1 MEEFMDDHDY
11 IVDVDHLWIRFNLA
25 SQKVDNLKE
34 YAIKM
39 LKHELM
45 FQEFFALQDV
55 SLKVKKGEAWGLIGT
70 NGSGKSTLLKTISG
84 ILKPY
89 KGTITK
95 HGSIAPLIELGAGFD
110 GNLTARE
117 NIFLNGMVLGHS
129 RKFMEEHFEEIVD
142 FANIR
147 KFLDSPI
154 KNFSSGMKAR
164 LGFSVAT
171 VVNPDILVVDEVL
184 EVGDYNFRRR
194 CNERMRQMLAGG
206 TTLLFVSH
214 NIQTVKGLCDHAIWL
229 DKGVMRMSGESGP
242 VCDAYLAEQEAT
254 AHANKEKKRKKM
266 REEGKQYDYL
276 VVGAGLFGAVFA
288 HEMALAGK
296 RCLVIDKRSH
306 IGGNVY
312 TENVDGI
319 QVHRYGA
326 HIFHTSDK
334 EVWDYV
340 NKLTEF
346 NNYINSPVA
355 VYKDELYNLPFNMN
369 TFSQLWGIRRP
380 QEVKEKIASQIADLH
395 ITEPKNLEEQALSLV
410 GPDVYEK
417 LIRGYTEKQWG
428 RDCKELPAF
437 IIKRLPLRFTY
448 DNNYFNDRYQGIP
461 IGGYTQMVEKLLEDV
476 DVMTD
481 TDFFE
486 YRKGHADQFKKVVY
500 TGMIDEYFDYQ
511 FGHLQYR
518 TVRFDTERI
527 EEENYQGNAV
537 VNYTQREVPYTRVI
551 EHKHFAPEEER
562 KNPKDYTIISRE
574 YSEEWGPGS
583 EPYYP
588 VNDEKNGALYE
599 KYRELAEKEE
609 NVIFGGRLGLYR
621 YYDMDKVI
629 RAALD
634 ASEKELG

>member
-1 MEEFMDDHDY
+1 MDDHDY

-428 RDCKELPAF
+428 RDCRELPAF

-461 IGGYTQMVEKLLEDV
+461 IGGYTQMVEKLLEDI

-537 VNYTQREVPYTRVI
+537 VNYTQRDVPYTRVI

-562 KNPKDYTIISRE
+562 KNPKDYTIISRD